1 MKSDEICRNRFMGQV
16 ENQVERSKDQETT
29 FGKSGVSITRRQ
41 SKTRDVEDSLTQ
53 GFNLFQLLQG

>member
-1 MKSDEICRNRFMGQV
+1 MGQV

-29 FGKSGVSITRRQ
+29 LGKSGVSITRRQ